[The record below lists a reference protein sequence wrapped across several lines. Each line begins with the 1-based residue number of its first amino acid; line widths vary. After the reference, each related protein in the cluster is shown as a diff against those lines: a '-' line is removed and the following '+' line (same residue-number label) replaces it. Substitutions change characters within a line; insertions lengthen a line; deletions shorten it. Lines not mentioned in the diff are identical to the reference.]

1 MLASFGDHLASR
13 KMFIFGVHPPIIDE
27 RFWILL
33 YQILAF
39 SKAVSSDKLVYS
51 KEWSNET

>member
-1 MLASFGDHLASR
+1 MLVSFGDHLASR

-51 KEWSNET
+51 KDWSNET